1 MLFLSISSLSLFSLS
16 FIFIPFGCL
25 AAFVAGDGA
34 RANALKRQMEFVILC
49 ELYPIEIYLA
59 CSCLANQMKIHTVND
74 CLSRAIHTFPFSYL
88 FIIVWANLRHLDIN

>member
-49 ELYPIEIYLA
+49 ELYPIEI
-59 CSCLANQMKIHTVND
+59 
-74 CLSRAIHTFPFSYL
+74 
-88 FIIVWANLRHLDIN
+88 